1 MVTYL
6 MKIIRVVVIN
16 QSGLLITK
24 MIGIFKLMIVHPIN
38 STRIIFVMLREN

>member
-24 MIGIFKLMIVHPIN
+24 MIGIFKN
-38 STRIIFVMLREN
+38 IFGHRLVQKMNFK